1 MMPWECLCCSN
12 FLSQVIFIFLFVSTS
27 LAYITIT
34 KNKRKTKST
43 SDKKNLLQH
52 LCWSPGVGSPD
63 FKWQGWSNG
72 GTCTRHTRE
81 LPYHKSSDCFEYPK
95 KSHLNQATPQ
105 KNRQNFPTQ
114 GKPIIKIFL
123 PEGILWSSL
132 SLQIQSSPWWV
143 LEAATKL
150 EMLSF
155 K

>member
-12 FLSQVIFIFLFVSTS
+12 FLSQVIFIFLFVSTT

-34 KNKRKTKST
+34 KNKRKQKVHQI
-43 SDKKNLLQH
+43 KKIYCNIY
-52 LCWSPGVGSPD
+52 VGAR
-63 FKWQGWSNG
+63 G
-72 GTCTRHTRE
+72 GGGGGSRFQVTGMIEWGYTHTWE
-81 LPYHKSSDCFEYPK
+81 LSYHKSSDCFEYPK

-123 PEGILWSSL
+123 PKGILWSSL